1 VYRNLLMEELL
12 WQGNTG
18 PDVLDAQIKQFKLK
32 GLSAMR
38 VFLRTRG
45 IPDNMKQQGTQ
56 RMGGRGLYYFSC
68 GNSSKYLRITTQHGL
83 LNNVK

>member
-1 VYRNLLMEELL
+1 MEQLR
-12 WQGNTG
+12 QGNTG

-45 IPDNMKQQGTQ
+45 IPDNMKQHRFPENGSD
-56 RMGGRGLYYFSC
+56 RLGEDF
-68 GNSSKYLRITTQHGL
+68 TTRVGKAQNISESHTTWHGL
-83 LNNVK
+83 LNDVKWC